1 MTPLGFV
8 PEPLTI
14 ALDRILPSRRIPDGL
29 YGSRKFKQIQASID
43 AVGLIEPL
51 IVGQADK
58 SGQHVLLDGHIRPL
72 VLREMEFTD
81 APCLVATDD
90 ESRPRPENTCIMNPG
105 RCLNDVQPGNPD
117 PEKTSPEGGW
127 SGLHNRQSCREPF
140 GGPYS
145 PGDACSV
152 ITGIHRQM

>member
-1 MTPLGFV
+1 MTPLGFI
-8 PEPLTI
+8 PEPKRLP
-14 ALDRILPSRRIPDGL
+14 LDQILPSRRIPDGL
-29 YGSRKFKQIQASID
+29 HGSRKFKQIQASID

-51 IVGQADK
+51 IVGQ
-58 SGQHVLLDGHIRPL
+58 HVLLDGHIRLL

-90 ESRPRPENTCIMNPG
+90 ESRPRPENACIMNPG

-127 SGLHNRQSCREPF
+127 SGLHNRQSCREWF
-140 GGPYS
+140 GGS
-145 PGDACSV
+145 GSHGDACSAV
-152 ITGIHRQM
+152 TGIHRRM